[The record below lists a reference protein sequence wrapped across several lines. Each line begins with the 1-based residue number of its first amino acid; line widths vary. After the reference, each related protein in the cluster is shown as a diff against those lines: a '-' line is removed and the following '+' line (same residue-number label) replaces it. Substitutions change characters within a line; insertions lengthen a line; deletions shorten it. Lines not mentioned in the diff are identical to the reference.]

1 MHVTDQLQQVQFFL
15 AEDRLITILKQVSM
29 SAMPAIESD
38 GIASQKAAH
47 DRGNGNRPGL
57 QQQVKM
63 IRDQRPGQ
71 AFGGCFGAKGR
82 QVADEIV
89 SIDIVL
95 KDRTALDATTNN
107 VVEGTRGIYAGLS
120 KHRQSRP
127 YHSKNGNAQFH
138 GRYIPV
144 PLFPP

>member
-1 MHVTDQLQQVQFFL
+1 MP
-15 AEDRLITILKQVSM
+15 
-29 SAMPAIESD
+29 AMPAIESD
-38 GIASQKAAH
+38 GIASQKTAH

-82 QVADEIV
+82 QAADEIV

-95 KDRTALDATTNN
+95 KDRTALDATTNKY
-107 VVEGTRGIYAGLS
+107 VYPGSSSKLS
-120 KHRQSRP
+120 SAWVKFFMEFFQSVLVDM
-127 YHSKNGNAQFH
+127 GVDL
-138 GRYIPV
+138 GGGDV
-144 PLFPP
+144 